1 MQGGRGTGILSA
13 SLPLCIAVSGKE
25 IFTMKAKWLL
35 CVTVALCAMIVEAA
49 SLPKP
54 ARSASSLTITAKTTL
69 VEVVE
74 RLRPF
79 TSAQIVI
86 AEKDKELARR
96 YTFPPHLVGRT
107 LKLSPATDAL
117 KFLTSAGWEGSPLPA
132 NRRGKAGA
140 QWQLARTPY
149 AFEVDG
155 QKIWNCNNR
164 QWDWRWEKSKGKS
177 AGGTITVFSRLQ
189 PDGDVVEGKKFK
201 LSEVQDD
208 STFETLLDLMKQKT
222 GVTVNFVPYDSQ
234 FLEVKATPAPESP
247 ARRAESKRVPMRAAA
262 IPPPL
267 RERLTEELTPGE
279 FLSIIALGLNHHTRP
294 MKTDWR
300 WSSDKR
306 SSGEVIYTLRDYAH
320 VAG

>member
-1 MQGGRGTGILSA
+1 
-13 SLPLCIAVSGKE
+13 
-25 IFTMKAKWLL
+25 MKDQWMLFFI
-35 CVTVALCAMIVEAA
+35 VGLCALGVQAA

-54 ARSASSLTITAKTTL
+54 APSASSLTITEKTTL

-74 RLRPF
+74 RLRKF
-79 TSAQIVI
+79 TTAQIVM
-86 AEKDKELARR
+86 AEKDKERARR

-107 LKLSPATDAL
+107 LKLSPVTDAL
-117 KFLTSAGWEGSPLPA
+117 KFLMSAGWEGSPLPA
-132 NRRGKAGA
+132 HLRGKAGA

-177 AGGTITVFSRLQ
+177 AGGTITIFSRLQ
-189 PDGDVVEGKKFK
+189 PDGDVVAARKFK
-201 LSEVQDD
+201 LAEVQDD
-208 STFETLLDLMKQKT
+208 FTFETLLDLMKQAT

-234 FLEVKATPAPESP
+234 FLEVKAPPAPESP
-247 ARRAESKRVPMRAAA
+247 ARRAEPKRVPMRAAA
-262 IPPPL
+262 IPPHL
-267 RERLTEELTPGE
+267 RERLTQELTPGE
-279 FLSIIALGLNHHTRP
+279 FLSLLAIGLNQHTRP

-320 VAG
+320 VEG

>member
-1 MQGGRGTGILSA
+1 
-13 SLPLCIAVSGKE
+13 
-25 IFTMKAKWLL
+25 MKDLRTL
-35 CVTVALCAMIVEAA
+35 FVLVGLCALGVNAA

-54 ARSASSLTITAKTTL
+54 APSASSLTLTDKTTL
-69 VEVVE
+69 IEVVE
-74 RLRPF
+74 RLRKF

-86 AEKDKELARR
+86 AGKDKELARR

-132 NRRGKAGA
+132 HLRGKAGA

-177 AGGTITVFSRLQ
+177 AGGTITIFSRLQ
-189 PDGDVVEGKKFK
+189 PDGDIVEGKRFK
-201 LSEVQDD
+201 LSEVKDD
-208 STFETLLDLMKQKT
+208 STFETLLDLMKQET

-234 FLEVKATPAPESP
+234 FLEVQALPAPASP
-247 ARRAESKRVPMRAAA
+247 ARRAEPKRIPMRAAA
-262 IPPPL
+262 IPLNL

-279 FLSIIALGLNHHTRP
+279 FLSIIAVGLNQHTRP
-294 MKTDWR
+294 MKTHWL
-300 WSSDKR
+300 WSSGKR

-320 VAG
+320 VAE